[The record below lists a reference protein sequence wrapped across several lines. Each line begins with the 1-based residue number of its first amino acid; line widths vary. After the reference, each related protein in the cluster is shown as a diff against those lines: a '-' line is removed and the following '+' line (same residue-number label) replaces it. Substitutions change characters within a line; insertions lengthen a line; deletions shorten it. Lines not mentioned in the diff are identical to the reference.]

1 MAGNQI
7 VCPNCG
13 HGFDAGEAFQKHM
26 EIELQKKLAAQE
38 KDTAAR
44 MEAFKKQLKEE
55 KEQFEQVEKKRMWA
69 IAQAEAQKR
78 AEEKKA
84 VEIQALKEDNK
95 QKETL
100 VLAAQKKELELIKKE
115 NELKFEQGQLK
126 LKLEKEL
133 LERSQEIESKA
144 KKQKDEEFDLVKK
157 GFEQQLKAKETLEK
171 ELLEKSK
178 KLEEE
183 TKKKKDEEFE
193 LVKKEYEKK
202 LENQMNLVKEMQRKA
217 EQGSMQL
224 QGEIQELEIENILAQ
239 AFPFDEI
246 SEIKKGQRG
255 ADTVQTVINEYG
267 QHCGKV
273 IFESKRTQ
281 AFGGDWIDKLKTD
294 QREVGAEIAVLV
306 TQTMP
311 KDMTRF
317 GEKDGVW
324 VCGFHEMKSLVFVL
338 RQVLIRSQGAKLINE
353 NKADKM
359 SSLYNYLTSSQF
371 KQQMEAIVD
380 GFGNLK
386 TELDREKRAM
396 QRIWKER
403 EMQIEKVIGN
413 TIDMYG
419 SIKGIAGNSIA
430 TIQYLELPGEDKGD
444 TAQ

>member
-1 MAGNQI
+1 MTANKI
-7 VCPNCG
+7 TCPNCG

-26 EIELQKKLAAQE
+26 EIELQKKLTEQQKSNAE
-38 KDTAAR
+38 E
-44 MEAFKKQLKEE
+44 MEVFKKTLKAEKEKFEQEE
-55 KEQFEQVEKKRMWA
+55 KKKMWV

-78 AEEKKA
+78 AEEKKS

-95 QKETL
+95 LKQAMILEG
-100 VLAAQKKELELIKKE
+100 QKKELELMRKE
-115 NELKFEQGQLK
+115 NELQFQQEQLK
-126 LKLEKEL
+126 LKLEKDL
-133 LERSQEIESKA
+133 LERSKGIEEKA
-144 KKQKDEEFDLVKK
+144 KKQKDEEFD
-157 GFEQQLKAKETLEK
+157 
-171 ELLEKSK
+171 
-178 KLEEE
+178 
-183 TKKKKDEEFE
+183 

-224 QGEIQELEIENILAQ
+224 QGEVQELAIESLLGQ
-239 AFPFDEI
+239 AFPYDEI
-246 SEIKKGQRG
+246 EEIKKGIRG
-255 ADTVQTVINEYG
+255 ADAIQTVKNEFG
-267 QHCGKV
+267 QVCGKL

-281 AFGGDWIDKLKTD
+281 NFGGDWIEKLKTD

-306 TQTMP
+306 TQVMP
-311 KDMTRF
+311 KDMERF

-324 VCGFHEMKSLVFVL
+324 ICGFHEVKSLVFVL
-338 RQVLIRSQGAKLINE
+338 REILIRTQMAKSVND

-359 SSLYNYLTSSQF
+359 SLLYTFLTSSQF
-371 KQQMEAIVD
+371 KQQMEAIVE

-396 QRIWKER
+396 ARIWKER

-430 TIQYLELPGEDKGD
+430 SIKSLELPEGD
-444 TAQ
+444 PDIV